1 MPEPEKLGFIG
12 LGIMGF
18 PMAENLLKAGYSVSV
33 YNRTKQKAE
42 ELGRRGAV
50 VADSPAEVGRWS
62 SVIFLCVGD
71 SESVCQ
77 MTESLLDEVQPAG
90 VQPAA
95 VKSGSVVVDCTTI
108 SPSVSRN
115 IAQRFAAR
123 GVSYLDA
130 PCSGSR
136 TGATNATLT
145 FMVGGAPEVFER
157 VRPYLQAMGKQI
169 FHLGGPGMGL
179 QAKLTQNLVGALIFQ
194 AMAEGFVLARKA
206 GLAPSSV
213 LEVLQASVAR
223 APLIDAKLPL
233 VLARRFEPH
242 FSLKWMHK
250 DLGLMLESGRELG
263 VPLPAT
269 ALVHELFGASVA
281 MGHGEEDFAAA
292 ITLLETLAGV
302 EVSEPG
308 PGSPGGSEKISP
320 PSGHSGR

>member
-1 MPEPEKLGFIG
+1 MSEPEKLGFIG

-18 PMAENLLKAGYSVSV
+18 PMAENLLKAGYSVTV

-42 ELGRRGAV
+42 ELGRRGAA
-50 VADSPAEVGRWS
+50 VADSPAEVGRRA

-77 MTESLLDEVQPAG
+77 VTESLLDGVQPAG
-90 VQPAA
+90 VRP
-95 VKSGSVVVDCTTI
+95 GSVVVDCTTI
-108 SPSVSRN
+108 SPSVSRK
-115 IAQRFAAR
+115 IAQQFASR

-130 PCSGSR
+130 PCSGSK
-136 TGATNATLT
+136 TGATHATLT
-145 FMVGGAPEVFER
+145 FMVGGDPESFER
-157 VRPYLQAMGKQI
+157 VGEYLLAMGRKI
-169 FHLGGPGMGL
+169 FYLGGPGMGL

-233 VLARRFEPH
+233 VLARRFDPH

-302 EVSEPG
+302 EVSEPV
-308 PGSPGGSEKISP
+308 PGSPRRE
-320 PSGHSGR
+320 

>member
-1 MPEPEKLGFIG
+1 MAAPENVGFIG
-12 LGIMGF
+12 LGIMGY
-18 PMAENLLKAGYSVSV
+18 PMAENLLKASYSLTVF
-33 YNRTKQKAE
+33 NRTRQKAE
-42 ELGRRGAV
+42 ELGQRGAA
-50 VADSPAEVGRWS
+50 VAGSPAEVARRA

-77 MTESLLDEVQPAG
+77 VTESLLVEVRPGA
-90 VQPAA
+90 
-95 VKSGSVVVDCTTI
+95 VVVDCTTI
-108 SPSVSRN
+108 SPSVSRK
-115 IAQRFAAR
+115 IAQQFAAR

-130 PCSGSR
+130 PCSGSK

-145 FMVGGAPEVFER
+145 FMIGGDPEVFER
-157 VRPYLQAMGKQI
+157 VRPYLLAMGKNI
-169 FHLGGPGMGL
+169 FYLGGPGMGL

-206 GLAPSSV
+206 GLAPSRV

-223 APLIDAKLPL
+223 APMIDAKLPL

-242 FSLKWMHK
+242 FSLKWMYK
-250 DLGLMLESGRELG
+250 DLGLMLESGRDLG

-302 EVSEPG
+302 EVTEPV
-308 PGSPGGSEKISP
+308 PGSPRLE
-320 PSGHSGR
+320 